1 MATTKGTKGTN
12 AATPPVEAAAPS
24 NGATAEPEGPRR
36 LTDTQLAEAM
46 ALIKDADSVEL
57 KVTVPTGA
65 HRATIQGLPID
76 PVEAQP
82 RQVFFFDTPDLTLNQ
97 AGLVV
102 RARRRQGG
110 SADTVIKLRPVV
122 PAELDPE
129 LRKLAAFNVEV
140 DVLPGGFVCSASLKG
155 RSTGQAVRDVVAGKG
170 TLKDLFSSRQRSF
183 YKEHAPAGLKLGD
196 LEPLGPT
203 FLLKSVFQANTG
215 LDPKGPTRQIV
226 AELWL
231 YPDGTR
237 ILELSTKCLPR
248 EAFQVAAETRA
259 YLASRGI
266 ELGGAQQTKTKTA
279 LEFYAGQAKEA
290 AASASVASE

>member
-1 MATTKGTKGTN
+1 MATTKGTK
-12 AATPPVEAAAPS
+12 AATPPAEAASPS
-24 NGATAEPEGPRR
+24 NGATAAPEGPRR
-36 LTDTQLAEAM
+36 LSDTQLAEAM

-57 KVTVPTGA
+57 KLTVPGSS
-65 HRATIQGLPID
+65 HRATIQGLPLD

-82 RQVFFFDTPDLTLNQ
+82 RQVFFFDTPDLALNK

-102 RARRRQGG
+102 RARRIQGG
-110 SADTVIKLRPVV
+110 RADTVIKLRPVV

-140 DVLPGGFVCSASLKG
+140 DMLPGGFVCSASLKG

-170 TLKDLFSSRQRSF
+170 ALKDLFSSRQRSF
-183 YKEHAPAGLKLGD
+183 YKEHAPAGLRMAD
-196 LEPLGPT
+196 LVPLGPT
-203 FLLKSVFQANTG
+203 FLLKSTFEAPTG
-215 LDPKGPTRQIV
+215 FDAKAPTRRIV

-237 ILELSTKCLPR
+237 ILELSTKCLP
-248 EAFQVAAETRA
+248 AQTFQVAAETRA
-259 YLASRGI
+259 YLTGRGI

-279 LEFYAGQAKEA
+279 LEFYAGQTKAEA
-290 AASASVASE
+290 AAAGA